1 MESSL
6 LSSTAGRYLDK
17 LFLFSDNDTL
27 RNSMPNWRISSLRI
41 ILFCAVLI
49 TLIAIISTY
58 NSALSLN
65 LLYVVVITIVFFSV
79 SIILLLASRLYYIFC
94 AHTLLLLIVTA
105 SLVMNLFLTDIELAK
120 VGSMLMYTC
129 PVIAF
134 IIIGYKTA
142 IFYALLNI
150 IPLYL
155 IVNNIDLSVYSGV
168 TSQLPSADRIIN
180 ILLFLFFNICIPL
193 AVARTS
199 IAAKRLNES
208 TLRSAYHLKEKK
220 ELYRTFFT
228 QSSKIKVVVDEFGKI
243 VDFNNQ
249 ARKLFNLSKQ
259 PNGHNVTL
267 EEILFNFKKKFSKAS
282 IPLIEYNGSYVQV
295 TSHKV
300 IRSNFIVY
308 EFNDCTKEEHLKND
322 LLETEQENKRL
333 RYFDKHTSL
342 PNKLWFELKCKHL
355 LSKYPTYKKYSY
367 IIVLQNADNEYF
379 QLKYGKNASKIM
391 IADAYKQ
398 LIKKVDDVL
407 ACAYIGS
414 NQLALL
420 MNTPSKKVLKTKIL
434 TQIKPDLD
442 SSFEFKHSK
451 FKHSFIFGCDAF
463 SEKVQTCETV
473 LNNAISALK
482 QSNKNNP
489 FNCYNELKSKL
500 FIEKYEIS
508 ILLDEALKSDELDI
522 FYQPKVLANGK
533 CIGLEALTRWNSS
546 TIGTISPAIFIPI
559 AEEYGMIDRLTDFVI
574 KNVCSQLSTWNNDGV
589 ETVTV
594 AINISLINFNKPKFM
609 SNLVKNLA
617 DFTINPQQIELELTE
632 TALET
637 NQEYSINL
645 LKSLQSWGFIISID
659 DFGVGYSNIS
669 RIADFPIDKL
679 KLDRSLIN
687 KITTSSRQIKLA
699 KVILFMCKE
708 LDIQCVA
715 EGVETQEQVEV
726 MSSIGCQEFQGF
738 YFSKPL
744 SVEDYEKH
752 INQHGLIFDES
763 TNYMMVEE

>member
-1 MESSL
+1 M
-6 LSSTAGRYLDK
+6 
-17 LFLFSDNDTL
+17 
-27 RNSMPNWRISSLRI
+27 
-41 ILFCAVLI
+41 
-49 TLIAIISTY
+49 
-58 NSALSLN
+58 
-65 LLYVVVITIVFFSV
+65 
-79 SIILLLASRLYYIFC
+79 
-94 AHTLLLLIVTA
+94 
-105 SLVMNLFLTDIELAK
+105 
-120 VGSMLMYTC
+120 
-129 PVIAF
+129 
-134 IIIGYKTA
+134 
-142 IFYALLNI
+142 
-150 IPLYL
+150 
-155 IVNNIDLSVYSGV
+155 
-168 TSQLPSADRIIN
+168 
-180 ILLFLFFNICIPL
+180 
-193 AVARTS
+193 
-199 IAAKRLNES
+199 
-208 TLRSAYHLKEKK
+208 
-220 ELYRTFFT
+220 
-228 QSSKIKVVVDEFGKI
+228 
-243 VDFNNQ
+243 
-249 ARKLFNLSKQ
+249 
-259 PNGHNVTL
+259 
-267 EEILFNFKKKFSKAS
+267 
-282 IPLIEYNGSYVQV
+282 
-295 TSHKV
+295 
-300 IRSNFIVY
+300 
-308 EFNDCTKEEHLKND
+308 
-322 LLETEQENKRL
+322 
-333 RYFDKHTSL
+333 
-342 PNKLWFELKCKHL
+342 
-355 LSKYPTYKKYSY
+355 
-367 IIVLQNADNEYF
+367 
-379 QLKYGKNASKIM
+379 
-391 IADAYKQ
+391 
-398 LIKKVDDVL
+398 
-407 ACAYIGS
+407 
-414 NQLALL
+414 
-420 MNTPSKKVLKTKIL
+420 
-434 TQIKPDLD
+434 
-442 SSFEFKHSK
+442 
-451 FKHSFIFGCDAF
+451 
-463 SEKVQTCETV
+463 
-473 LNNAISALK
+473 
-482 QSNKNNP
+482 
-489 FNCYNELKSKL
+489 
-500 FIEKYEIS
+500 
-508 ILLDEALKSDELDI
+508 LDEALKSDELDI

-763 TNYMMVEE
+763 TNYTMVEE